1 MLEWIEDEAAS
12 GRQAQIQIA
21 PLLQNVVP
29 NLLSLSGT
37 CLALRVH
44 RHLPLSE
51 RVWCR
56 LSVFAGPRVRV
67 REPVYEGAAGGDGG
81 PVPAGDCPGT
91 GGN

>member
-37 CLALRVH
+37 CRALRLY
-44 RHLPLSE
+44 RHLPLS
-51 RVWCR
+51 
-56 LSVFAGPRVRV
+56 A
-67 REPVYEGAAGGDGG
+67 
-81 PVPAGDCPGT
+81 
-91 GGN
+91 